1 MLTEEGAAML
11 RRQVGG
17 RVALVLLALAAVLA
31 ACDTNPG
38 PAAMQPDEVLRQA
51 APKMAALKSFHFNLA
66 TSKVGKAPANLYIT
80 GADGDLARPGK
91 LQATAKALLLGNA
104 VEVQVVADGTAQYMT
119 DPLSK
124 RWQKIPASFNALAL
138 LDPGKAIADILASV
152 QTPTA
157 AGTESVDNVPSY
169 RITATVPPA
178 SMQALSPEITATA
191 PLSATLWVGSTDFL
205 IRQVQ
210 ITGALL
216 KDEPATIVR
225 TLKFS
230 NFDTPVTIQLPPGIS
245 P

>member
-1 MLTEEGAAML
+1 MVQ
-11 RRQVGG
+11 RHFRG
-17 RVALVLLALAAVLA
+17 RVVLGLLALAAVLA
-31 ACDTNPG
+31 ACDTNPA
-38 PAAMQPDEVLRQA
+38 PTAMAPDEVLRQA
-51 APKMAALKSFHFNLA
+51 APKMAALKSFHFTLA
-66 TSKVGKAPANLYIT
+66 TSKVDKAPSSLYIT

-104 VEVQVVADGTAQYMT
+104 VEVQVVADGAAQYMT

-152 QTPTA
+152 QTPTD
-157 AGTESVDNVPSY
+157 AGTELVDNVASY
-169 RITATVPPA
+169 RIKATVPPA

-191 PLSATLWVGSTDFL
+191 PLSATLWVGSSDFL

-216 KDEPATIVR
+216 KDEPATVVR

-230 NFDTPVTIQLPPGIS
+230 NFDTPVTIQLPPGVT

>member
-1 MLTEEGAAML
+1 MRRRPFHGAA
-11 RRQVGG
+11 
-17 RVALVLLALAAVLA
+17 ALVLFALAALLA
-31 ACDTNPG
+31 ACDTT
-38 PAAMQPDEVLRQA
+38 PAPSAMKPDEVLNKS

-66 TSKVGKAPANLYIT
+66 TSKIDKAPSSLYIT
-80 GADGDLARPGK
+80 GADGDLSRPGK

-104 VEVQVVADGTAQYMT
+104 VEVQVVADGAAQYMT

-152 QTPTA
+152 QSPTD
-157 AGTESVDNVPSY
+157 AGAESVDNVASY
-169 RITATVPPA
+169 RIKTTVPPA
-178 SMQALSPEITATA
+178 SMQALSPEITATD
-191 PLSATLWVGSTDFL
+191 PLSATLWVGSDDFL

-216 KDEPATIVR
+216 KNEPATIVR

-230 NFDTPVTIQLPPGIS
+230 QFDVPVTIQLPPGVS